1 MLAQMLPL
9 EVLQPWQTPACWHA
23 WKRDVLALSTCRKR
37 CWGWVNNMRAV
48 LWVGGIVIFGVI
60 IFMVVPGLNVQESG
74 SATLVQVSST
84 NVLGTAT
91 LSPTQRGQAT
101 LIDVQ
106 VQHLV
111 PMSNYAL
118 SIHAGSCYGALLTA
132 LQPAITD
139 STGSGSS
146 STVLSAQIQST
157 WFIVLHT
164 GSSTRDDVL
173 ACGQVIISPVVTNPT
188 PNPYETPIIY
198 PTMPGQFPNTG
209 GGPPQQP

>member
-1 MLAQMLPL
+1 
-9 EVLQPWQTPACWHA
+9 
-23 WKRDVLALSTCRKR
+23 
-37 CWGWVNNMRAV
+37 MRAI
-48 LWVGGIVIFGVI
+48 LWVGGIVIVGVVV
-60 IFMVVPGLNVQESG
+60 FMVVPTFNVQNGG

-91 LSPTQRGQAT
+91 LTPTQRGQAT
-101 LIDVQ
+101 IIDVQ

-118 SIHAGSCYGALLTA
+118 SIHAGSCYGTLLTA

-139 STGSGSS
+139 SNGSGSS
-146 STVLSAQIQST
+146 STTLGAQIESS
-157 WFIVLHT
+157 WFIVLHN

-173 ACGQVIISPVVTNPT
+173 ACGQVVINPIITTPT
-188 PNPYETPIIY
+188 PTPIIY

-209 GGPPQQP
+209 GGPPQP